1 MGFQDEMKQ
10 MFLRIAAG
18 EIEPVEWET
27 WWNSNRLKLEET
39 LTRGDRGRIMP
50 ALWSANYYWMTKT
63 QGGVAYYFHTQGRPV
78 KTSGYYA
85 EKAQEEESRDRQ
97 KAREAYRRSPASVR
111 RSWVDFL

>member
-18 EIEPVEWET
+18 DVEPEEWET

-63 QGGVAYYFHTQGRPV
+63 QGGLSQENGVCQAFLGGISGE
-78 KTSGYYA
+78 TS
-85 EKAQEEESRDRQ
+85 DRNHL
-97 KAREAYRRSPASVR
+97 
-111 RSWVDFL
+111 F

>member
-18 EIEPVEWET
+18 DVEPEEWEQ

-63 QGGVAYYFHTQGRPV
+63 Q
-78 KTSGYYA
+78 
-85 EKAQEEESRDRQ
+85 
-97 KAREAYRRSPASVR
+97 
-111 RSWVDFL
+111 

>member
-1 MGFQDEMKQ
+1 MGFQDVMKQ

-18 EIEPVEWET
+18 DVEPEEWEQ

-63 QGGVAYYFHTQGRPV
+63 QGGVAYYFHIQG
-78 KTSGYYA
+78 
-85 EKAQEEESRDRQ
+85 
-97 KAREAYRRSPASVR
+97 AR
-111 RSWVDFL
+111 